1 MIRQPDFVTKEI
13 VDIAFENVE
22 KKEPHPFLNDVRF
35 GTFQDG
41 LSVQMLHVGP
51 YDDEPQSFKVMN
63 EFIKNNNLEKTSLQ
77 HIEIYL
83 SDFRKVEPPKLRY
96 KVKPI
101 E

>member
-1 MIRQPDFVTKEI
+1 
-13 VDIAFENVE
+13 
-22 KKEPHPFLNDVRF
+22 
-35 GTFQDG
+35 
-41 LSVQMLHVGP
+41 MLHVGP

>member
-1 MIRQPDFVTKEI
+1 MRF
-13 VDIAFENVE
+13 NGRG
-22 KKEPHPFLNDVRF
+22 FLNDVRF

-41 LSVQMLHVGP
+41 LFVQMLHVGP

-63 EFIKNNNLEKTSLQ
+63 EFIKDNNLEKTSLQ
-77 HIEIYL
+77 HREIYL
-83 SDFRKVEPPKLRY
+83 SDFRKVEPSKLKTVLRY

>member
-1 MIRQPDFVTKEI
+1 
-13 VDIAFENVE
+13 
-22 KKEPHPFLNDVRF
+22 
-35 GTFQDG
+35 
-41 LSVQMLHVGP
+41 MLHVGP

-77 HIEIYL
+77 LIEIYL